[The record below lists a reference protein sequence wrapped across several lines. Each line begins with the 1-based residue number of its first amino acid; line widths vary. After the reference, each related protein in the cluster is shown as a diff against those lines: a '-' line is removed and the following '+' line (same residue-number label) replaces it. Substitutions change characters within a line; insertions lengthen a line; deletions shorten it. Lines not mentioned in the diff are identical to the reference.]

1 MSFQDLT
8 RQQLIETLKMAYR
21 VIDRQEQLIREQKDK
36 LEVKQNN
43 SYRTGYK
50 NGWSRAMQLAGNP
63 DADFNFDSI
72 VEFVRARQN

>member
-50 NGWSRAMQLAGNP
+50 NGCGFLKP
-63 DADFNFDSI
+63 DL
-72 VEFVRARQN
+72 